1 MIFEE
6 KFKDF
11 KSLYLTVSGGSD
23 SAIGLYLTCKYIT
36 ENNLNSKVTIV
47 TAVEPQTDYCPNF
60 MNAKKVVSIIRD
72 IFPKV
77 NIDKHIIKFLEG
89 YGRPSE
95 EEIINGKRNFPKF
108 KIMHDWHNQNWKD
121 GDYDLGIGFVTSH
134 PYNAE
139 LKKFPALY
147 KKSLLIGPEDR
158 TWTGRKNDKISP
170 SKRGGHWWLPFQ
182 NHTKRELAEYYEKYN
197 LMDSLFPYTASCTG
211 TANKT
216 KNYTEPC
223 KKCYW
228 CLEKYWAF
236 GMFDYPQAYDL

>member
-60 MNAKKVVSIIRD
+60 MNAKKVVSIVRD

-95 EEIINGKRNFPKF
+95 EEIINGPLYVNPQGSFTQFYNYHKLLF
-108 KIMHDWHNQNWKD
+108 HNDNKNHKNIS
-121 GDYDLGIGFVTSH
+121 LN
-134 PYNAE
+134 NAE
-139 LKKFPALY
+139 EIRVMIIGILLLLKYIILNN
-147 KKSLLIGPEDR
+147 KKV
-158 TWTGRKNDKISP
+158 
-170 SKRGGHWWLPFQ
+170 
-182 NHTKRELAEYYEKYN
+182 Y
-197 LMDSLFPYTASCTG
+197 
-211 TANKT
+211 
-216 KNYTEPC
+216 
-223 KKCYW
+223 
-228 CLEKYWAF
+228 
-236 GMFDYPQAYDL
+236 

>member
-60 MNAKKVVSIIRD
+60 MNAKKVVSIVRD

-95 EEIINGKRNFPKF
+95 EEIINGKRNK
-108 KIMHDWHNQNWKD
+108 N
-121 GDYDLGIGFVTSH
+121 IG
-134 PYNAE
+134 
-139 LKKFPALY
+139 
-147 KKSLLIGPEDR
+147 
-158 TWTGRKNDKISP
+158 
-170 SKRGGHWWLPFQ
+170 Q
-182 NHTKRELAEYYEKYN
+182 
-197 LMDSLFPYTASCTG
+197 
-211 TANKT
+211 KT
-216 KNYTEPC
+216 NI
-223 KKCYW
+223 
-228 CLEKYWAF
+228 
-236 GMFDYPQAYDL
+236 Q

>member
-1 MIFEE
+1 MN
-6 KFKDF
+6 FKINKDTKNILF
-11 KSLYLTVSGGSD
+11 HLSGGAD
-23 SAIGLYLTCKYIT
+23 SALLLYLTCKYIT

-60 MNAKKVVSIIRD
+60 MNAKKVVSIVRD

-197 LMDSLFPYTASCTG
+197 LMNSLFPYTASCTG